1 MVPGARIIVLGKQGA
16 GKGTQCVRLSH
27 HYVIPHVAT
36 GDMLRAEVRHKT
48 DLGLE
53 ARRYMD
59 SGELVPDEVI
69 TAMVAKRLD
78 QDDTKRR
85 GFVLDGYPRTVNQA
99 EALRDLLEP
108 ETLDLVINLLV
119 PTQLVLER
127 LSSRRVCEVC
137 GENYS
142 VQKPP
147 TVNWTCDVCSGD
159 VVQRD
164 DDTPAAIKRR
174 LDLYEK
180 ETAPLIAWYR
190 ASGLLKALSGV
201 GSPDAVSERLVT
213 AVDASR
219 DPQLGGMF
227 TSWEHGH
234 PHPPT
239 VASHP
244 PDQPHTHS
252 PTEPLPEAQAPSPES
267 VEESKATDEPRSGQ
281 P

>member
-1 MVPGARIIVLGKQGA
+1 
-16 GKGTQCVRLSH
+16 VRLSH

-36 GDMLRAEVRHKT
+36 GDMLRAEVRHNT
-48 DLGLE
+48 DLGRE

-59 SGELVPDEVI
+59 EGELIPDEVI

-78 QDDTKRR
+78 QDDTTGR
-85 GFVLDGYPRTVNQA
+85 GFVLDGFPRTVAQA
-99 EALRDLLEP
+99 EALGGILEP
-108 ETLDLVINLLV
+108 ESLDIVINLLV

-127 LSSRRVCEVC
+127 LASRRVCEVC

-142 VQKPP
+142 VQRPP

-190 ASGLLKALSGV
+190 QTGLLRALSGV
-201 GSPDAVSERLVT
+201 GSPDAVSERIIA
-213 AVDASR
+213 AVDATR
-219 DPQLGGMF
+219 DPQHGGPF
-227 TSWEHGH
+227 SSWEHGH
-234 PHPPT
+234 FAAPKPTGEARSVPVPAGGGGEAAGPAADDDPFDCDDPPAT
-239 VASHP
+239 
-244 PDQPHTHS
+244 DD
-252 PTEPLPEAQAPSPES
+252 EASPEPEGGL
-267 VEESKATDEPRSGQ
+267 VAP
-281 P
+281 